1 MSGLIE
7 SHGSTIAGTAHSYVA
22 VWNGSDAVANSSLR
36 SSLIEGEA
44 RPRPVV
50 RIRARSKPSEA
61 VMEAI
66 CRARDLAALSRG
78 WNSCDAHRVSDQ
90 AITGSIQ
97 FLLGAALD
105 IPTLVAPSVVPT
117 VRGGVQ
123 LEWHRAGMDMEIGFE
138 AGIPASWYAED
149 RETGESREA
158 LVAGQRDRILRWL
171 RRASR

>member
-7 SHGSTIAGTAHSYVA
+7 SHGSTIAGTAYPWVA
-22 VWNGSDAVANSSLR
+22 AWNGSDALANSSLR
-36 SSLIEGEA
+36 SSLIEGGV

-66 CRARDLAALSRG
+66 GRARDLAALSRG
-78 WNSCDAHRVSDQ
+78 WNSYDADRVSDQ
-90 AITGSIQ
+90 AITGSIL
-97 FLLGAALD
+97 FLLRAALD

-123 LEWHRAGMDMEIGFE
+123 LEWRRAGVDMEIGFE
-138 AGIPASWYAED
+138 PGIPASWYAED
-149 RETGESREA
+149 RETRESQEDR
-158 LVAGQRDRILRWL
+158 VAGQRDEILRWL